1 MKRIILF
8 LAMITFFIAMPA
20 EGMAAE
26 DATVDCVKMQEELQ
40 FLESGYT
47 PDGVYYESY
56 QVLIPDGECSL
67 QTGARTA
74 ASVDAERRVSYAGI
88 VTPPKTLYAT
98 GVYNG
103 STYVGYLSLAGIAYK
118 DGNTLATLKGKLY
131 KK

>member
-8 LAMITFFIAMPA
+8 LVMIVFFIAMPA

-26 DATVDCVKMQEELQ
+26 DAAVERVNVQEELQ

-56 QVLIPDGECSL
+56 QILIPDGECSL
-67 QTGARTA
+67 QTGARAA
-74 ASVDAERRVSYAGI
+74 ASVDAVRRVSYAGI

-98 GVYNG
+98 EVYNG
-103 STYVGYLSLAGIAYK
+103 ITYGGYLPL
-118 DGNTLATLKGKLY
+118 LKVTYEKGKTVAVYQGKLY

>member
-8 LAMITFFIAMPA
+8 LAMIAFFIAMPA

-26 DATVDCVKMQEELQ
+26 DAAVDCVKIQEELQ

-56 QVLIPDGECSL
+56 QVLIPDRECSL
-67 QTGARTA
+67 QTVARAA
-74 ASVDAERRVSYAGI
+74 ASIDAVRRVSYAGI
-88 VTPPKTLYAT
+88 VTPPKNVYAT

-103 STYVGYLSLAGIAYK
+103 ITYGGYIPLFKVTYEN
-118 DGNTLATLKGKLY
+118 GNTVAVYQGKLY

>member
-8 LAMITFFIAMPA
+8 LVMIVFFIAMPA

-26 DATVDCVKMQEELQ
+26 DAAVERVNVQEELQ

-56 QVLIPDGECSL
+56 QILIPDRECSL
-67 QTGARTA
+67 QTGARAA
-74 ASVDAERRVSYAGI
+74 ASIDAVRRVSYAGI

-98 GVYNG
+98 EVYNG
-103 STYVGYLSLAGIAYK
+103 IAYGGYLPL
-118 DGNTLATLKGKLY
+118 LKVTYEKGKTVAVYQGKLY